1 MICLN
6 MKAFNLVYI
15 LFMLLLTSC
24 SKYTIEDG
32 SGSGIDVNIKFQ
44 KNAAGEAFDMEY
56 PVRVF
61 CTDAAGKNII
71 DKTFRQGDE
80 MKLSL
85 AEGEY
90 GINAFVGMDEGCY
103 MLKNGID
110 GKQMVTMK
118 SNSMSD
124 KPLMA
129 AHTTLQIDKQ
139 TDVNMVP
146 AYVVASAEVEFTNI
160 PSGVKSVSVS
170 VSPVYSGYN
179 ISGGYSDETQS
190 GMIQCYEK
198 DGKWISGQKFF
209 FPVEKRKTTVSVSID
224 RGDKVDNYSYTMIN
238 GLRPGQP
245 YKFTGGYEGDGGDSG
260 NGLNMDGEFQISGW
274 NMEEEIVLD
283 LEDET
288 PVEGGEDGD
297 VDIPDYEIETFLV
310 ESIPNADVIWGP
322 FYVWRVE
329 TQSADEAIVTIISPD
344 QWFRKFAK
352 GEAIQIL
359 KNYDIDG
366 MTVWRTFTKTEA
378 EEFHKDFSTDLNG
391 LNSFLEEN
399 GHNIFYTENRYL
411 CENGEYAFNIFGS
424 TNIRPAGTT
433 VKYYLRPI
441 KTIKLKLK
449 KQRENSHKKNASSFQ
464 SK

>member
-198 DGKWISGQKFF
+198 DGKWISDQKFF

-449 KQRENSHKKNASSFQ
+449 KQRENSHEKNASSFQ

>member
-1 MICLN
+1 

-198 DGKWISGQKFF
+198 DGKWISDQKFF

-441 KTIKLKLK
+441 KTIKLKLRK
-449 KQRENSHKKNASSFQ
+449 
-464 SK
+464 

>member
-1 MICLN
+1 
-6 MKAFNLVYI
+6 MKAFSLIYI
-15 LFMLLLTSC
+15 LLMLLLTSC

-32 SGSGIDVNIKFQ
+32 SGSGMDVNIKFR

-90 GINAFVGMDEGCY
+90 GISVFVGMDEECY
-103 MLKNGID
+103 VLKNGID
-110 GKQMVTMK
+110 GKQIVAMK

-124 KPLMA
+124 KALRA

-179 ISGGYSDETQS
+179 ISGGYAEDTQS

-198 DGKWISGQKFF
+198 DGKWISDQKFF
-209 FPVEKRKTTVSVSID
+209 FPVEMRKTTVSVSID

-245 YKFTGGYEGDGGDSG
+245 YKFTGGYEGDGGESG

-441 KTIKLKLK
+441 KTIKLKLIK
-449 KQRENSHKKNASSFQ
+449 
-464 SK
+464 

>member
-1 MICLN
+1 
-6 MKAFNLVYI
+6 MKAFSLIYI
-15 LFMLLLTSC
+15 LLTLLLTSC
-24 SKYTIEDG
+24 SKYTIDDG
-32 SGSGIDVNIKFQ
+32 SGSGMDVNIKFQ

-90 GINAFVGMDEGCY
+90 GISAFVGMDEGCY

-124 KPLMA
+124 KPLRA

-139 TDVNMVP
+139 TDVNIVP

-179 ISGGYSDETQS
+179 ISGGYAEDTQS

-198 DGKWISGQKFF
+198 DGKWISDQKFF

-238 GLRPGQP
+238 GLQPGQP

-274 NMEEEIVLD
+274 NMEEEIVLN

-288 PVEGGEDGD
+288 PVEGGEDGGDGD

-310 ESIPNADVIWGP
+310 DAIPSADVIWGP
-322 FYVWRVE
+322 FYVWKSE
-329 TQSADEAIVTIISPD
+329 KQSADEAIVTIISPD
-344 QWFRKFAK
+344 QWYQIFEK
-352 GEAIQIL
+352 GEALRIL
-359 KNYDIDG
+359 SDYEIDEITG
-366 MTVWRTFTKTEA
+366 WRTFTKEEA
-378 EEFHKDFSTDLNG
+378 KEFHDFFVYEDNADNLNG
-391 LNSFLEEN
+391 FLYEN
-399 GHNIFYTENRYL
+399 GYDTFYSDGRYL
-411 CENGEYAFNIFGS
+411 CQNGEYAFDIFGGPD
-424 TNIRPAGTT
+424 IGKAGLKT
-433 VKYYLRPI
+433 KYYLRPI
-441 KTIKLKLK
+441 KTIRLKLIK
-449 KQRENSHKKNASSFQ
+449 
-464 SK
+464 

>member
-6 MKAFNLVYI
+6 MKASYLIYI
-15 LFMLLLTSC
+15 LLMLLLSSC

-32 SGSGIDVNIKFQ
+32 SGSGMDVIIKFQ

-90 GINAFVGMDEGCY
+90 GISAFVGMDEGCY
-103 MLKNGID
+103 MLKNDID
-110 GKQMVTMK
+110 GKLMVTMK
-118 SNSMSD
+118 GNSMSD
-124 KPLMA
+124 KPLRA

-139 TDVNMVP
+139 TDVNIVP

-179 ISGGYSDETQS
+179 ISGGYADETQS

-198 DGKWISGQKFF
+198 DGKWISDQKYF

-238 GLRPGQP
+238 GLQPGQP

-274 NMEEEIVLD
+274 NMEEEIVFD

-288 PVEGGEDGD
+288 PVEGGEDGGD

-310 ESIPNADVIWGP
+310 ESIPSADVIWGP
-322 FYVWRVE
+322 FYVWKAKE
-329 TQSADEAIVTIISPD
+329 QSENEAIVTIISPD
-344 QWFRKFAK
+344 QWFKTFEE
-352 GEAIQIL
+352 GEAFDIL
-359 KNYDIDG
+359 NAYGIDD
-366 MTVWRTFTKTEA
+366 MTGWRTFTKTEA

-391 LNSFLEEN
+391 LNSYLEEN

-441 KTIKLKLK
+441 KTIRLKLIK
-449 KQRENSHKKNASSFQ
+449 
-464 SK
+464 

>member
-1 MICLN
+1 

-103 MLKNGID
+103 MLKNDID

-198 DGKWISGQKFF
+198 DGKWISDQKFF

-449 KQRENSHKKNASSFQ
+449 K
-464 SK
+464 

>member
-1 MICLN
+1 

-32 SGSGIDVNIKFQ
+32 SGSSMDVNIKFQ

-110 GKQMVTMK
+110 GKQIVAMK
-118 SNSMSD
+118 DSSMSD
-124 KPLMA
+124 KALRA

-179 ISGGYSDETQS
+179 ISGGYAEDTQS

-198 DGKWISGQKFF
+198 DGKWISDQKFF

-238 GLRPGQP
+238 GLQPGQP

-322 FYVWRVE
+322 FYVWKAKE
-329 TQSADEAIVTIISPD
+329 QSENEAIVTIISPD

-424 TNIRPAGTT
+424 TNIRPVGTT

-441 KTIKLKLK
+441 KTIRLKLK
-449 KQRENSHKKNASSFQ
+449 K
-464 SK
+464 

>member
-103 MLKNGID
+103 MLKNDID

-190 GMIQCYEK
+190 GTIQCYEK
-198 DGKWISGQKFF
+198 DGKWISDQKFF

-449 KQRENSHKKNASSFQ
+449 K
-464 SK
+464 

>member
-190 GMIQCYEK
+190 GTIQCYEK
-198 DGKWISGQKFF
+198 DGKWISDQKFF

-449 KQRENSHKKNASSFQ
+449 K
-464 SK
+464 

>member
-1 MICLN
+1 
-6 MKAFNLVYI
+6 MKASYLIYI
-15 LFMLLLTSC
+15 LLMLLLSSC

-32 SGSGIDVNIKFQ
+32 GGSGMDVHIKFQ

-61 CTDAAGKNII
+61 CTDAAGKKVV
-71 DKTFRQGDE
+71 DKTFIQGDE

-90 GINAFVGMDEGCY
+90 GINAFVGMDEVCY

-124 KPLMA
+124 KPLRA

-146 AYVVASAEVEFTNI
+146 VYVVASAEVEFTNI

-179 ISGGYSDETQS
+179 ISGGYAEDTQS

-198 DGKWISGQKFF
+198 DGKWISDQKFF

-238 GLRPGQP
+238 GLQPGQP

-288 PVEGGEDGD
+288 LVEEGEDI
-297 VDIPDYEIETFLV
+297 VDAPNYEIETFLV
-310 ESIPNADVIWGP
+310 ESIPSADVIWGS
-322 FYVWRVE
+322 FYVWKVE
-329 TQSADEAIVTIISPD
+329 EQSADEAIVTIISPD
-344 QWFRKFAK
+344 QWFQTFEE
-352 GEAIQIL
+352 GEALEMLIGH
-359 KNYDIDG
+359 DVEG
-366 MTVWRTFTKTEA
+366 MTVWRTFTKAEA
-378 EEFHKDFSTDLNG
+378 EEFHKEYSNYLDDLNP
-391 LNSFLEEN
+391 FLEAN
-399 GHNIFYTENRYL
+399 GLAVFYTSNDRRYL

-449 KQRENSHKKNASSFQ
+449 K
-464 SK
+464 

>member
-1 MICLN
+1 M
-6 MKAFNLVYI
+6 A
-15 LFMLLLTSC
+15 
-24 SKYTIEDG
+24 
-32 SGSGIDVNIKFQ
+32 
-44 KNAAGEAFDMEY
+44 
-56 PVRVF
+56 
-61 CTDAAGKNII
+61 
-71 DKTFRQGDE
+71 
-80 MKLSL
+80 
-85 AEGEY
+85 
-90 GINAFVGMDEGCY
+90 
-103 MLKNGID
+103 
-110 GKQMVTMK
+110 MK

-124 KPLMA
+124 KALRA

-179 ISGGYSDETQS
+179 ISGGYAEDTQS

-198 DGKWISGQKFF
+198 DGKWISDQKFF
-209 FPVEKRKTTVSVSID
+209 FPVEMRKTTVSVSID

-245 YKFTGGYEGDGGDSG
+245 YKFTGGYEGDGGESG

-288 PVEGGEDGD
+288 PVGGGEDGGDGD

-310 ESIPNADVIWGP
+310 DAIPSADVIWGP
-322 FYVWRVE
+322 FYVWKSE
-329 TQSADEAIVTIISPD
+329 KQSPDEAIVTIISPD
-344 QWFRKFAK
+344 QWFKTFEE
-352 GEAIQIL
+352 GEAFDIL
-359 KNYDIDG
+359 NAYGIDD
-366 MTVWRTFTKTEA
+366 MTGWRTFTKTEA
-378 EEFHKDFSTDLNG
+378 EEFHKDFSIDLNG
-391 LNSFLEEN
+391 LNSYLEEN
-399 GHNIFYTENRYL
+399 GHNIFYTKNRYL

-424 TNIRPAGTT
+424 TNIRSAGTT

-449 KQRENSHKKNASSFQ
+449 K
-464 SK
+464 

>member
-1 MICLN
+1 
-6 MKAFNLVYI
+6 MKASYLIYI
-15 LFMLLLTSC
+15 LFMLLLSSC

-32 SGSGIDVNIKFQ
+32 GGSGMDVHIKFQ

-61 CTDAAGKNII
+61 CTDAAGKNVV
-71 DKTFRQGDE
+71 DKTFIQGDE

-110 GKQMVTMK
+110 GKQIVAMK

-124 KPLMA
+124 KPLRA

-139 TDVNMVP
+139 TDVNLVP

-179 ISGGYSDETQS
+179 ISGGYAEDTQS

-198 DGKWISGQKFF
+198 DGKWISDQKYF

-238 GLRPGQP
+238 GLKPGQP

-274 NMEEEIVLD
+274 NMEEEIVFD

-288 PVEGGEDGD
+288 PVEEGEDGEGGNED
-297 VDIPDYEIETFLV
+297 ESNTPNYDIETFFV
-310 ESIPNADVIWGP
+310 DAIPAENFIWGY
-322 FYVWRVE
+322 FYVWKVDKRE
-329 TQSADEAIVTIISPD
+329 DNEAVVTIISPD
-344 QWFRKFAK
+344 QWFQTFAE
-352 GEAIQIL
+352 GEALEIL
-359 KNYDIDG
+359 NEYKIDV
-366 MTVWRTFTKTEA
+366 MTGWRTFTNIEA
-378 EEFHKDFSTDLNG
+378 EEFHKYFSTDIYG
-391 LNSFLEEN
+391 LNSYLEEN

-411 CENGEYAFNIFGS
+411 CGDGLYAFNMFGE
-424 TNIRPAGTT
+424 TNIRKAGTT
-433 VKYYLRPI
+433 VKYHLRPI
-441 KTIKLKLK
+441 KTIRLKLK
-449 KQRENSHKKNASSFQ
+449 K
-464 SK
+464 

>member
-1 MICLN
+1 
-6 MKAFNLVYI
+6 MKAFSLIYI
-15 LFMLLLTSC
+15 LLTLLLTSC

-32 SGSGIDVNIKFQ
+32 SGSGMDVIIKFQ

-90 GINAFVGMDEGCY
+90 GINAFVGMDEVCY
-103 MLKNGID
+103 MLKNGIE

-118 SNSMSD
+118 SNSMSE
-124 KPLMA
+124 KPLRA

-170 VSPVYSGYN
+170 VSPIYSGYN

-198 DGKWISGQKFF
+198 DGKWISDQKFF

-238 GLRPGQP
+238 GLQPGQP

-288 PVEGGEDGD
+288 PVEGGEDGGNGD

-310 ESIPNADVIWGP
+310 DAIPSADVIWGP
-322 FYVWRVE
+322 FYVWKSE
-329 TQSADEAIVTIISPD
+329 KQSADEAIVTIISKE
-344 QWFRKFAK
+344 QYYQTFEE
-352 GEAIQIL
+352 GEALMIL
-359 KNYDIDG
+359 NDYEIDEITG
-366 MTVWRTFTKTEA
+366 WRTFTKVEA
-378 EEFHKDFSTDLNG
+378 EEFYKEFSSELDDLNAY
-391 LNSFLEEN
+391 LEKN
-399 GHNIFYTENRYL
+399 GHSTFYVEGEKRYL
-411 CENGEYAFNIFGS
+411 CENGEYTFRLEGALRFS
-424 TNIRPAGTT
+424 KAGLKT
-433 VKYYLRPI
+433 KYYLRPI
-441 KTIKLKLK
+441 KTIKLKLIK
-449 KQRENSHKKNASSFQ
+449 
-464 SK
+464 

>member
-1 MICLN
+1 

-160 PSGVKSVSVS
+160 SSGVKSVSVN

-190 GMIQCYEK
+190 GTIQCYEK
-198 DGKWISGQKFF
+198 DGKWISDQKFF

-449 KQRENSHKKNASSFQ
+449 K
-464 SK
+464 

>member
-103 MLKNGID
+103 ILKNGID

-170 VSPVYSGYN
+170 VSPVYNGYN

-198 DGKWISGQKFF
+198 DGKWISDQKFF

-441 KTIKLKLK
+441 KTIRLKLK
-449 KQRENSHKKNASSFQ
+449 K
-464 SK
+464 

>member
-1 MICLN
+1 
-6 MKAFNLVYI
+6 MKASYLIYI
-15 LFMLLLTSC
+15 LLMLLLSSC

-32 SGSGIDVNIKFQ
+32 SGSGMDVIIKFQ

-85 AEGEY
+85 VKGEY
-90 GINAFVGMDEGCY
+90 GISAFVGMDEECY
-103 MLKNGID
+103 VLKKDID
-110 GKQMVTMK
+110 GKQIVAMK
-118 SNSMSD
+118 DSSMTD
-124 KPLMA
+124 KPLRA

-179 ISGGYSDETQS
+179 ISGGYTDETQS
-190 GMIQCYEK
+190 GMINCYEK
-198 DGKWISGQKFF
+198 DGKWISDQKFF

-288 PVEGGEDGD
+288 PVEGGEDGGDGD

-310 ESIPNADVIWGP
+310 DAIPSADVIWGP
-322 FYVWRVE
+322 FYVWKSE
-329 TQSADEAIVTIISPD
+329 KHSDDEAIVTIISPD
-344 QWFRKFAK
+344 QWFQKFEGSDALN
-352 GEAIQIL
+352 IL
-359 KNYDIDG
+359 NSHDIDG
-366 MTVWRTFTKTEA
+366 MTGWRTFTKAEA
-378 EEFHKDFSTDLNG
+378 EEFHKAFSTDLSE
-391 LNSFLEEN
+391 LNSYLEEN

-441 KTIKLKLK
+441 KTIKLKLIK
-449 KQRENSHKKNASSFQ
+449 
-464 SK
+464 

>member
-1 MICLN
+1 

-190 GMIQCYEK
+190 EMIQCYEK

-449 KQRENSHKKNASSFQ
+449 K
-464 SK
+464 

>member
-1 MICLN
+1 
-6 MKAFNLVYI
+6 MKASYLIYI
-15 LFMLLLTSC
+15 LLMILLSSC

-32 SGSGIDVNIKFQ
+32 GGSGMDVHIKFQ
-44 KNAAGEAFDMEY
+44 KNVAGEAFDMEY

-61 CTDAAGKNII
+61 CTDAAGKNVV
-71 DKTFRQGDE
+71 DKTFIQRDE

-124 KPLMA
+124 KPLRA

-179 ISGGYSDETQS
+179 ISGGYADEIQS

-198 DGKWISGQKFF
+198 DGKWISDQKFF

-274 NMEEEIVLD
+274 NMEEEIVFD

-288 PVEGGEDGD
+288 PVEGGEDGGDGD

-310 ESIPNADVIWGP
+310 ESIPSADVIWGP
-322 FYVWRVE
+322 FYVWKAE
-329 TQSADEAIVTIISPD
+329 EQSADEAIVTIISKE
-344 QWFRKFAK
+344 QYYQTFEE
-352 GEAIQIL
+352 GEALMIL
-359 KNYDIDG
+359 NDYEIDEITG
-366 MTVWRTFTKTEA
+366 WRTFTKVEA
-378 EEFHKDFSTDLNG
+378 EEFYKEFSSELDDLNAY
-391 LNSFLEEN
+391 LEKN
-399 GHNIFYTENRYL
+399 GHSTFYVEGEKRYL
-411 CENGEYAFNIFGS
+411 CENGEYTFRLEGALRFS
-424 TNIRPAGTT
+424 KAGLKT
-433 VKYYLRPI
+433 KYYLRPI
-441 KTIKLKLK
+441 KTIRLKLK
-449 KQRENSHKKNASSFQ
+449 K
-464 SK
+464 

>member
-1 MICLN
+1 
-6 MKAFNLVYI
+6 MKAFNQVYI

-32 SGSGIDVNIKFQ
+32 SGSGMDVNIKFQ

-61 CTDAAGKNII
+61 CTDAAGKNVI

-90 GINAFVGMDEGCY
+90 GISVFVGMDEECY
-103 MLKNGID
+103 VLKNGID
-110 GKQMVTMK
+110 GKQIVAMK

-124 KPLMA
+124 KALRA

-179 ISGGYSDETQS
+179 ISGGYAEDTQS

-198 DGKWISGQKFF
+198 DGKWISDQKFF

-245 YKFTGGYEGDGGDSG
+245 YKFTGGYEGDGGESG

-288 PVEGGEDGD
+288 PVGGGEDGD

-441 KTIKLKLK
+441 KTIKLKLIK
-449 KQRENSHKKNASSFQ
+449 
-464 SK
+464 

>member
-1 MICLN
+1 
-6 MKAFNLVYI
+6 MKASYLIYI
-15 LFMLLLTSC
+15 LLMLLLSSC

-32 SGSGIDVNIKFQ
+32 SGSGMDVIIKFQ

-85 AEGEY
+85 VKGEY
-90 GINAFVGMDEGCY
+90 GISAFVGMDEECY
-103 MLKNGID
+103 VLKKDID
-110 GKQMVTMK
+110 GKQIVAMK
-118 SNSMSD
+118 DSSMSD
-124 KPLMA
+124 KPLRA

-179 ISGGYSDETQS
+179 ISGGYTDETQS
-190 GMIQCYEK
+190 GMINCYEK
-198 DGKWISGQKFF
+198 DGKWISDQKFF

-288 PVEGGEDGD
+288 PVEGGEDGGDGD

-310 ESIPNADVIWGP
+310 DAIPSADVIWGP
-322 FYVWRVE
+322 FYVWKSE
-329 TQSADEAIVTIISPD
+329 KQSADEAIVTIISPD
-344 QWFRKFAK
+344 QWFQKFEGSDALN
-352 GEAIQIL
+352 IL
-359 KNYDIDG
+359 NSHDIDG
-366 MTVWRTFTKTEA
+366 MTGWRTFTKAEA
-378 EEFHKDFSTDLNG
+378 EEFHKAFSTDLSE
-391 LNSFLEEN
+391 LNSYLEEN

-441 KTIKLKLK
+441 KTIKLKLIK
-449 KQRENSHKKNASSFQ
+449 
-464 SK
+464 

>member
-1 MICLN
+1 

-24 SKYTIEDG
+24 SKYTIEDS

-449 KQRENSHKKNASSFQ
+449 K
-464 SK
+464 

>member
-1 MICLN
+1 
-6 MKAFNLVYI
+6 MKAFSLIYI
-15 LFMLLLTSC
+15 LLTLLLTSC
-24 SKYTIEDG
+24 SKYTIDDG
-32 SGSGIDVNIKFQ
+32 SGSGMDVNIKFQ

-90 GINAFVGMDEGCY
+90 GISAFVGMDEGCY

-110 GKQMVTMK
+110 GIQMVTMK

-124 KPLMA
+124 KPLRA
-129 AHTTLQIDKQ
+129 AHTTFQIDKQ
-139 TDVNMVP
+139 TNVNMVP

-170 VSPVYSGYN
+170 ISPVYSGYN
-179 ISGGYSDETQS
+179 ISGGYAEDTQS
-190 GMIQCYEK
+190 GMIQCYDK
-198 DGKWISGQKFF
+198 NGKWISDQKFF

-238 GLRPGQP
+238 GLQPGQP

-288 PVEGGEDGD
+288 PVEGGEDGGNGD

-310 ESIPNADVIWGP
+310 ESIPSADVIWGP
-322 FYVWRVE
+322 FYVWKAKE
-329 TQSADEAIVTIISPD
+329 QSENEAIVTIISPD
-344 QWFRKFAK
+344 QWFKTFEE
-352 GEAIQIL
+352 GEAFDIL
-359 KNYDIDG
+359 NAYGIDD
-366 MTVWRTFTKTEA
+366 MTGWRTFTKTEA

-391 LNSFLEEN
+391 LNSYLEEN
-399 GHNIFYTENRYL
+399 GHNIFYTKNRYL

-449 KQRENSHKKNASSFQ
+449 K
-464 SK
+464 

>member
-1 MICLN
+1 
-6 MKAFNLVYI
+6 MKASYLIYI
-15 LFMLLLTSC
+15 LFMLLLSSC

-32 SGSGIDVNIKFQ
+32 GGSGMDVHIKFQ

-61 CTDAAGKNII
+61 CTDAAGKNVV
-71 DKTFRQGDE
+71 DKTFIQGDE

-110 GKQMVTMK
+110 GKQIVAMK

-124 KPLMA
+124 KPLRA

-139 TDVNMVP
+139 TDVNLVP

-179 ISGGYSDETQS
+179 ISGGYAEDTQS

-198 DGKWISGQKFF
+198 DGKWISDQKYF

-238 GLRPGQP
+238 GLKPGQP

-274 NMEEEIVLD
+274 NMEEEIVFD

-288 PVEGGEDGD
+288 PVVGGEGGDEDT
-297 VDIPDYEIETFLV
+297 PNYEIETFLV
-310 ESIPNADVIWGP
+310 DVIPNAGVIWGP
-322 FYVWRVE
+322 FYVWKAE
-329 TQSADEAIVTIISPD
+329 EQSADEAIVTIISKE
-344 QWFRKFAK
+344 QYYQTFEE
-352 GEAIQIL
+352 GEALMIL
-359 KNYDIDG
+359 NDYEIDEITG
-366 MTVWRTFTKTEA
+366 WRTFTKVEA
-378 EEFHKDFSTDLNG
+378 EEFYKEFSSELDDLNAY
-391 LNSFLEEN
+391 LEKN
-399 GHNIFYTENRYL
+399 GHSTFYVEGEKRYL
-411 CENGEYAFNIFGS
+411 CENGEYTFRLEGALHFS
-424 TNIRPAGTT
+424 KAGLKT
-433 VKYYLRPI
+433 KYYLRPI
-441 KTIKLKLK
+441 KTIRLKLK
-449 KQRENSHKKNASSFQ
+449 K
-464 SK
+464 

>member
-1 MICLN
+1 
-6 MKAFNLVYI
+6 MKASYLIYI
-15 LFMLLLTSC
+15 LLMLLLSSC

-32 SGSGIDVNIKFQ
+32 GGSGMDVHIKFQ
-44 KNAAGEAFDMEY
+44 KNAAGEAFGMEY

-61 CTDAAGKNII
+61 CTDAAGKNVV
-71 DKTFRQGDE
+71 DKTFIQGDE

-90 GINAFVGMDEGCY
+90 GINAFVGMDEVCY

-110 GKQMVTMK
+110 GKQIVAMK

-124 KPLMA
+124 KPLRA

-146 AYVVASAEVEFTNI
+146 AYVVASAEVEFSNI

-179 ISGGYSDETQS
+179 ISGGYTDETQN

-198 DGKWISGQKFF
+198 DGKWISDQKYF

-224 RGDKVDNYSYTMIN
+224 SGDRVDNYSYTMIN
-238 GLRPGQP
+238 GLKPGQP
-245 YKFTGGYEGDGGDSG
+245 YKFTGGYESDGGDSG

-288 PVEGGEDGD
+288 PVVGGEDV
-297 VDIPDYEIETFLV
+297 VDAPNYEIETFIV

-322 FYVWRVE
+322 FYVWKAE
-329 TQSADEAIVTIISPD
+329 EQSADEAIVTIISKE
-344 QWFRKFAK
+344 QYYQTFEEE
-352 GEAIQIL
+352 EALMIL
-359 KNYDIDG
+359 NDYEIDEITG
-366 MTVWRTFTKTEA
+366 WRTFTKVEA
-378 EEFHKDFSTDLNG
+378 EEFYKEFSSELDDLNAY
-391 LNSFLEEN
+391 LEKN
-399 GHNIFYTENRYL
+399 GHSTFYVEGEKRYL
-411 CENGEYAFNIFGS
+411 CENGEYTFRLEGALRFS
-424 TNIRPAGTT
+424 KAGLKT
-433 VKYYLRPI
+433 KYYLRPI
-441 KTIKLKLK
+441 KTIRLKLK
-449 KQRENSHKKNASSFQ
+449 K
-464 SK
+464 

>member
-1 MICLN
+1 
-6 MKAFNLVYI
+6 MKAFSLIYI
-15 LFMLLLTSC
+15 LLTLLLTSC

-32 SGSGIDVNIKFQ
+32 SGSGMDVNIKFQ

-90 GINAFVGMDEGCY
+90 GISAFVGMNEECY
-103 MLKNGID
+103 VLKKDID
-110 GKQMVTMK
+110 GKQIVAMK
-118 SNSMSD
+118 DSSMSD
-124 KPLMA
+124 KPLRA

-179 ISGGYSDETQS
+179 ISGGYAEDTQS

-198 DGKWISGQKFF
+198 DGKWISDQKFF

-238 GLRPGQP
+238 GLQPGQP
-245 YKFTGGYEGDGGDSG
+245 YKFTGSYEGDGGDSG

-288 PVEGGEDGD
+288 PVEGGEDGGDGD

-310 ESIPNADVIWGP
+310 DAIPSADVIWGP
-322 FYVWRVE
+322 FYVWKSE
-329 TQSADEAIVTIISPD
+329 KHSDDEAIVTIISPD
-344 QWFRKFAK
+344 QWFQKFEGSDALN
-352 GEAIQIL
+352 IL
-359 KNYDIDG
+359 NSHDIDG
-366 MTVWRTFTKTEA
+366 MTGWRTFTKAEA
-378 EEFHKDFSTDLNG
+378 EEFHKAFSTDLSE
-391 LNSFLEEN
+391 LNSYLEEN

-441 KTIKLKLK
+441 KTIKLKLIK
-449 KQRENSHKKNASSFQ
+449 
-464 SK
+464 

>member
-1 MICLN
+1 MICLS
-6 MKAFNLVYI
+6 MKAFSLIYI
-15 LFMLLLTSC
+15 LLTLLLTSC

-32 SGSGIDVNIKFQ
+32 SGSGMDVNIKFQ

-90 GINAFVGMDEGCY
+90 GISAFVGMDEGCY
-103 MLKNGID
+103 MLKNGIE

-124 KPLMA
+124 KPLRA

-170 VSPVYSGYN
+170 VSPVYSRYN

-198 DGKWISGQKFF
+198 DGKWISDQKFF

-238 GLRPGQP
+238 GLQPGQP

-288 PVEGGEDGD
+288 PVEGGEDGGNGD

-310 ESIPNADVIWGP
+310 DAIPSADVIWGP
-322 FYVWRVE
+322 FYVWKAE
-329 TQSADEAIVTIISPD
+329 EKSENEAIVTIISPD
-344 QWFRKFAK
+344 QWFKTFEE
-352 GEAIQIL
+352 GEAFDIL
-359 KNYDIDG
+359 NAYGIDD
-366 MTVWRTFTKTEA
+366 MTGWRTFTKTEA

-391 LNSFLEEN
+391 LNSYLEEN

-441 KTIKLKLK
+441 KTIKLKLIK
-449 KQRENSHKKNASSFQ
+449 
-464 SK
+464 